1 MTEKIKQQVL
11 EEIHDYLKENIED
24 YELEAQLALRKIDRC
39 RAPLNNINSSLCNQM
54 EDCMEEWLH
63 NEIETEE
70 LLAVEKLSKEGPSIF
85 DIINGLNQFADRI
98 KALAESVRKDKPEAG
113 GYLDEARQSIGGA
126 YIALNNYLN
135 ELLNS
140 RMMD

>member
-11 EEIHDYLKENIED
+11 EEIHDYLEENIED
-24 YELEAQLALRKIDRC
+24 FDLEAQLSLRKMTRC
-39 RAPLNNINSSLCNQM
+39 GAPLDNINSSLYREI
-54 EDCMEEWLH
+54 EDYMEEWLH

-70 LLAVEKLSKEGPSIF
+70 LLEVEKSSDNGPSVF
-85 DIINGLNQFADRI
+85 DIINGLSQLSDRI
-98 KALAESVRKDKPEAG
+98 NALAETVRESKPEAA
-113 GYLDEARQSIGGA
+113 GYLDEARQSISGA

-140 RMMD
+140 

>member
-24 YELEAQLALRKIDRC
+24 FELEAHLALRKMTRC
-39 RAPLNNINSSLCNQM
+39 GAPLDNINSSLCREI
-54 EDCMEEWLH
+54 EDYMEEWLH

-70 LLAVEKLSKEGPSIF
+70 LLEVEKSSDNGPSVF
-85 DIINGLNQFADRI
+85 DVINSLSQLSDRI
-98 KALAESVRKDKPEAG
+98 NALAETVRESKPEAA
-113 GYLDEARQSIGGA
+113 GYLDEARQLIGGA

-140 RMMD
+140 

>member
-24 YELEAQLALRKIDRC
+24 FELEAHLALRKMTRC
-39 RAPLNNINSSLCNQM
+39 GAPLDNINSSLCREI

-70 LLAVEKLSKEGPSIF
+70 LLEVEKSSKEGPSIF

-98 KALAESVRKDKPEAG
+98 KTLADRVREDKPEAA
-113 GYLDEARQSIGGA
+113 GYLDEAHQSIGGA
-126 YIALNNYLN
+126 YVALNTYL
-135 ELLNS
+135 EDLV
-140 RMMD
+140 

>member
-24 YELEAQLALRKIDRC
+24 FELEAHLALRKMTRC
-39 RAPLNNINSSLCNQM
+39 GAPLDNINSSLCREI
-54 EDCMEEWLH
+54 EDYMEEWLH

-70 LLAVEKLSKEGPSIF
+70 LLEVEKSSDNGPSVF
-85 DIINGLNQFADRI
+85 DVINSLSQLSDRI
-98 KALAESVRKDKPEAG
+98 NALAETVRESKPGAA
-113 GYLDEARQSIGGA
+113 GYLDEARQLIGGA

-140 RMMD
+140 